1 MFKKILIANRG
12 EIAVRIIRACKE
24 LGIKSVAIYSDIDS
38 KSLHTRLADEAIPLK
53 GNTAIETY
61 LNFEKII
68 DAAKKTKC
76 DAIHPG
82 YGFLSENPDFIK
94 FLNDSGLKFIGP
106 SEKSV
111 RLMGNKV
118 AARELMIKNNVHV
131 VPGSIEPIS
140 NQNVLIEFAEAIGFP
155 ILIKAAAGGGG
166 KGMRVANSKDELIK
180 NFELAQS
187 EAEKSFKDKS
197 VFIEKF
203 IPNPKH
209 IEVQIIADESGNY
222 RHLFERECSLQ
233 RRYQKIIEE
242 APSISINVEQREKLL
257 NAALNAAKACDY
269 YNAGTVEFL
278 FDGKD
283 FYFLEMNTRVQ
294 VEHPVTEMITG
305 IDIVKEQIKIA
316 SGEKISFNQ
325 NDVKISGHAIEA
337 RIYAENPFENFIPSY
352 GKIKEFRQPGGFG
365 IRFESGID
373 MYSEVPIYY
382 DPILAKLIAWGR
394 NREEA
399 RSRLINA
406 LEEVIISGVITNI
419 PFNLF
424 LLKHEDFKENR
435 YDTQYISRLQNFKEN
450 LFWHKEDNQFLK
462 ELSEIL
468 AILPKENYRDE
479 IKNIEK
485 IKSKWIERRFR
496 NDH

>member
-12 EIAVRIIRACKE
+12 EIAVRIIRACRE
-24 LGIKSVAIYSDIDS
+24 LGIKSVVVYSDVDE
-38 KSLHTRLADEAIPLK
+38 KSLHVRLADEAIALK
-53 GNTAIETY
+53 GNSAKDTY
-61 LNFEKII
+61 LNFEKIL
-68 DAAKKTKC
+68 DAAKKTHC
-76 DAIHPG
+76 EAIHPG

-94 FLNDSGLKFIGP
+94 FVNDAGVKFIGP
-106 SEKSV
+106 SDKSV

-118 AARELMIKNNVHV
+118 AARELMKKNNVPV
-131 VPGSIEPIS
+131 VPGSIEPIDDV
-140 NQNVLIEFAEAIGFP
+140 NKLIIIAETIGYP

-166 KGMRVANSKDELIK
+166 KGMRVVYSQDDLIK
-180 NFELAQS
+180 SFELAQS

-203 IPNPKH
+203 ISNPKH
-209 IEVQIIADESGNY
+209 IEVQIIADEFGNY

-242 APSISINVEQREKLL
+242 APSISINEFQREKLL
-257 NAALNAAKACDY
+257 QAAINAAKACNY

-278 FDGKD
+278 FDGQD
-283 FYFLEMNTRVQ
+283 FFFLEMNTRVQ

-316 SGEKISFNQ
+316 SGEKISFEQEEIKSN
-325 NDVKISGHAIEA
+325 GHSIEA

-352 GKIKEFRQPGGFG
+352 GKIREYRQPSGFG

-373 MYSEVPIYY
+373 QYSEVPIYY

-399 RSRLINA
+399 RHRLINA
-406 LEEVIISGVITNI
+406 LKETIISGIITNI
-419 PFNLF
+419 PFNLW
-424 LLKHEDFKENR
+424 LIENDDFKNNKF
-435 YDTQYISRLQNFKEN
+435 DTQYINRLKLNTEN
-450 LFWHKEDNQFLK
+450 LFSSEKEKDVLK
-462 ELSEIL
+462 EISEIIPL
-468 AILPKENYRDE
+468 ISFENRKQE
-479 IKNIEK
+479 LKVENKNT
-485 IKSKWIERRFR
+485 SNWIRRRFN
-496 NDH
+496 NDY

>member
-12 EIAVRIIRACKE
+12 EIAIRIIRACRE
-24 LGIKSVAIYSDIDS
+24 LGIKSVAIYSDADE
-38 KSLHTRLADEAIPLK
+38 KSLHVRLADEAYPLH
-53 GNTAIETY
+53 GNTSKDTY
-61 LNFEKII
+61 LNYEKIVDI
-68 DAAKKTKC
+68 AKKANC
-76 DAIHPG
+76 EAIHPG

-94 FLNDSGLKFIGP
+94 FVNESGIKFIGP
-106 SEKSV
+106 SEQSV

-118 AARELMIKNNVHV
+118 AARRLMESHNVPI
-131 VPGSIEPIS
+131 VPGSIEPVHEIEK
-140 NQNVLIEFAEAIGFP
+140 LIEIAQSIGFP
-155 ILIKAAAGGGG
+155 VLIKAAAGGGG
-166 KGMRVANSKDELIK
+166 KGMRVVFSKDELI
-180 NFELAQS
+180 NGFNLAQS

-209 IEVQIIADESGNY
+209 IEVQILADEYGNY

-242 APSISINVEQREKLL
+242 APSISISDEQREALYQ
-257 NAALNAAKACDY
+257 AALNAAKACDY
-269 YNAGTVEFL
+269 FNAGTVEFL
-278 FDGKD
+278 FDGNN

-316 SGEKISFNQ
+316 SGEKISFTQ
-325 NDVKISGHAIEA
+325 DDIKVYGHAIEA
-337 RIYAENPFENFIPSY
+337 RIYAENPFENFIPSF
-352 GKIKEFRQPGGFG
+352 GKIKAYRQPAGFG

-373 MYSEVPIYY
+373 QYSEVPIYY

-399 RSRLINA
+399 RIRLIKA
-406 LEEVIISGVITNI
+406 LEETIISGVITNI
-419 PFNLF
+419 PFNLW
-424 LLKHEDFKENR
+424 LLKSDDFKKNLF
-435 YDTQYISRLQNFKEN
+435 DTQYIGRIQQKFEN
-450 LFWHKEDNQFLK
+450 SDWAKIEHETLN

-468 AILPKENYRDE
+468 STISFENHKKE
-479 IKNIEK
+479 IKLNIQD
-485 IKSKWIERRFR
+485 KSKWILRRKN
-496 NDH
+496 NDN

>member
-24 LGIKSVAIYSDIDS
+24 LGIKSVAIYSDIDA

-53 GNTAIETY
+53 GNTATETY

-76 DAIHPG
+76 EAIHPG

-94 FLNDSGLKFIGP
+94 FVNDSGLKFIGP

-118 AARELMIKNNVHV
+118 AARKLMIKHNVPV
-131 VPGSIEPIS
+131 VPGSTEPIS
-140 NQNVLIEFAEAIGFP
+140 DQNALVEFAEMIGFP
-155 ILIKAAAGGGG
+155 VLIKAAAGGGG
-166 KGMRVANSKDELIK
+166 KGMRIVNSKDELIK

-203 IPNPKH
+203 ISNPKH

-242 APSISINVEQREKLL
+242 APSISINDKQREKLL
-257 NAALNAAKACDY
+257 NAAINAAKACNY

-278 FDGKD
+278 FDGND

-316 SGEKISFNQ
+316 SGEKISFDQ
-325 NDVKISGHAIEA
+325 NDVKIFGHAIEA

-373 MYSEVPIYY
+373 RYSEVPIYY

-399 RSRLINA
+399 RIRLINA
-406 LEEVIISGVITNI
+406 LKEIIISGVVTNI
-419 PFNLF
+419 PFNLI

-435 YDTQYISRLQNFKEN
+435 FDTQYINRLQNLIEEHYMSEEEN
-450 LFWHKEDNQFLK
+450 LHLK

-468 AILPKENYRDE
+468 VILPKENSRDG
-479 IKNIEK
+479 IRNSEK

>member
-12 EIAVRIIRACKE
+12 EIAVRVIRACRE
-24 LGIKSVAIYSDIDS
+24 LGIKSVAVYSDVDE
-38 KSLHTRLADEAIPLK
+38 KSLHVRLADEAIALK
-53 GNTAIETY
+53 GNLATETY
-61 LNFEKII
+61 LNFEKIL
-68 DAAKKTKC
+68 DAAKKTNC
-76 DAIHPG
+76 EAIHPG

-94 FLNDSGLKFIGP
+94 YVNDSGIKFIGP
-106 SEKSV
+106 SDKSV

-118 AARELMIKNNVHV
+118 AARELMRKNNVPI
-131 VPGSIEPIS
+131 VPGSIEPIFEV
-140 NQNVLIEFAEAIGFP
+140 NKLIEFAEEIGYP
-155 ILIKAAAGGGG
+155 VLIKASAGGGG
-166 KGMRVANSKDELIK
+166 KGMRVVYSKDDLIK

-187 EAEKSFKDKS
+187 EAEKAFKDKS

-203 IPNPKH
+203 ILNPKH
-209 IEVQIIADESGNY
+209 IEVQIIADELGNF

-242 APSISINVEQREKLL
+242 APSISINEEQREKLL
-257 NAALNAAKACDY
+257 QAAINAAKACNY

-278 FDGKD
+278 FDGQN

-316 SGEKISFNQ
+316 SGEEISFEQ
-325 NDVKISGHAIEA
+325 SDIKINGHAIEA

-352 GKIKEFRQPGGFG
+352 GKIYEYRQPSGFG

-373 MYSEVPIYY
+373 QYSEVPIYY

-399 RSRLINA
+399 RVRLINA
-406 LEEVIISGVITNI
+406 LNETLISGIITNI
-419 PFNLF
+419 PFNLW
-424 LLKHEDFKENR
+424 LIENEDFKENR
-435 YDTQYISRLQNFKEN
+435 FDTQYINRLQQEYEN
-450 LFWHKEDNQFLK
+450 SFWVKADENYLK
-462 ELSEIL
+462 ELSEIISL
-468 AILPKENYRDE
+468 FSSENQRKE
-479 IKNIEK
+479 IKVSNQTT
-485 IKSKWIERRFR
+485 SSWIRRR
-496 NDH
+496 YNNDY